1 MFGFR
6 SLEFVSVDEAEAGA
20 VALHFR
26 PRRPLHYK
34 AGQHGVWLVPGGG
47 GGPFT
52 VASAPEEEVVTL
64 GTRLG
69 SGSRFKRALAE
80 LKPGATV
87 RLIGPIAN
95 FTLGRTASTVVMLA
109 QGIGVTPFR
118 AMLRH
123 AAMSRADKRTTL
135 IHVGHQHPFRRD
147 TEGVATEA
155 HYPTSHEAFTQQ
167 LKTTASQQPEATFM
181 ISGTP
186 AFVRSTAAQLKASS
200 VDKSQ
205 IRRDAFY
212 GWSGGQDRLPRR

>member
-6 SLEFVSVDEAEAGA
+6 SLEFVSVDEAEADA

-26 PRRPLHYK
+26 PRRPLRYK
-34 AGQHGVWLVPGGG
+34 AGQHGIWLVPGGG
-47 GGPFT
+47 GAPFT
-52 VASAPEEEVVTL
+52 VASAPEEELVTL
-64 GTRLG
+64 GTSLK
-69 SGSRFKRALAE
+69 SGSRFKRALAA
-80 LKPGATV
+80 LTPGSTV

-95 FTLGRTASTVVMLA
+95 FTLGRTTSNVVMLA
-109 QGIGVTPFR
+109 QGIGITPFR

-135 IHVGHQHPFRRD
+135 IHVGHHHAFRRD

-155 HYPTSHEAFTQQ
+155 HYLASHEAFTQQ
-167 LKTTASQQPEATFM
+167 LKATVRQHPEATFM

-186 AFVRSTAAQLKASS
+186 KFVRSTAAQLKANS
-200 VDKSQ
+200 VAASQ

-212 GWSGGQDRLPRR
+212 GWSGG